1 LAKRLGLA
9 NGGYDDFD
17 GIPAVMNKAIDAPH
31 PLALKNAV
39 GLLVEIGAMDDET
52 NALTD
57 LGWKLSGLSVAPRLG
72 NPFVLPRKHQRCG
85 ERSEPWRGL
94 C

>member
-1 LAKRLGLA
+1 
-9 NGGYDDFD
+9 
-17 GIPAVMNKAIDAPH
+17 MNKAIDPPH

-72 NPFVLPRKHQRCG
+72 KALMFGMLFGVG
-85 ERSEPWRGL
+85 RSAAAIAVATR
-94 C
+94 